1 MRKIMLPAL
10 IAASLV
16 ASTAAFAADQT
27 ATGAITSM
35 DAKECTVTLG
45 KTVYQFAPK
54 CDFSKLKAGEK
65 VTITYT
71 VASGKDMA
79 SKIVA
84 A

>member
-10 IAASLV
+10 VAVSLV

-27 ATGAITSM
+27 ATGAITSL
-35 DAKECTVTLG
+35 DAKACTVTLG
-45 KTVYQFAPK
+45 KTVYQFAEK
-54 CDFSKLKAGEK
+54 CDFSKLKTGEK

-71 VASGKDMA
+71 VANNKDVA